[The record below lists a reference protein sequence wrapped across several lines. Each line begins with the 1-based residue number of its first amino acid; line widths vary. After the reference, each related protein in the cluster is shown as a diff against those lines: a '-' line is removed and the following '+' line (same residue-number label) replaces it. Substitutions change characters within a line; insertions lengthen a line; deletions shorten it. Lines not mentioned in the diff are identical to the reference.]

1 MTLPHTGVSQSKQ
14 TFPRISLLL
23 KTRKNARQQQQESL
37 PCQPWSHRCRS
48 AQPAVTLED
57 HQEHQPAPPTAT
69 PPQAPAVPDPCI
81 VSAIN
86 LTNSSQELNLGS
98 CSVSMTFA
106 QALFG
111 NHLAGSNTYSAR
123 GHPMCTL
130 SHHREKNHN
139 LPPQL
144 GLSSNQDF
152 QFQNPLLINQ
162 LTGRAE

>member
-1 MTLPHTGVSQSKQ
+1 MTLPRTGLSQSKQ
-14 TFPRISLLL
+14 TSPRISLPL
-23 KTRKNARQQQQESL
+23 KTWKNARQQQQESL

-48 AQPAVTLED
+48 AQSAFTLED
-57 HQEHQPAPPTAT
+57 HQEHQPAPLTAT
-69 PPQAPAVPDPCI
+69 SPQAVAVAGPCT

-98 CSVSMTFA
+98 CFASMTFA
-106 QALFG
+106 QAQFG
-111 NHLAGSNTYSAR
+111 NHLAGSNTQCQR
-123 GHPMCTL
+123 T
-130 SHHREKNHN
+130 SHLYTESPQGKNPD

-144 GLSSNQDF
+144 GLSTNQDF